1 MATAM
6 SGNEVFEM
14 AMGMERIGKDFY
26 EALALGCDN
35 SQVRAFCVTTARQ
48 EAGHLEAFRKMRD
61 QWVKSVPSRPVPPEG
76 ADGLASLAKGRIQP
90 DPAAVH
96 KVAIGGNLKDAL
108 NMAIQMEQ
116 DAVSF
121 YQELA
126 ARLPDSAKA
135 IQLIVEEEKRHLSGL
150 RSLAV

>member
-1 MATAM
+1 M

-14 AMGMERIGKDFY
+14 AMGMERTGKDFY

-35 SQVRAFCVTTARQ
+35 SQVRAFCVATARQ
-48 EAGHLEAFRKMRD
+48 EAEHLAAFRKMRD
-61 QWVKSVPSRPVPPEG
+61 QRAKSAPSHPVPPES
-76 ADGLASLAKGRIQP
+76 AEALASLAKGRIQP
-90 DPAAVH
+90 DPAAVR

-108 NMAIQMEQ
+108 RMAMQMEQ

-121 YQELA
+121 YGELA

-135 IQLIVEEEKRHLSGL
+135 IQLIVEEEKKHLIGL